1 MAMPWSI
8 TERGW
13 RLLSLRWGLFFAAM
27 AGLNEL
33 VWRTQPTDLWVSF
46 KVFGLL
52 LLTFAF
58 ALAQMPLL
66 SREKVPEGAE

>member
-1 MAMPWSI
+1 MAMPWGL

-13 RLLSLRWGLFFAAM
+13 RLLTLRWGLFFAVM
-27 AGLNEL
+27 AALNEL

-46 KVFGLL
+46 KVFGIIV
-52 LLTFAF
+52 LTLGF

-66 SREKVPEGAE
+66 TREKAEAEPE